1 MRSRLEGWPGPHGSR
16 RALSRPP
23 HHEDENEDSGS
34 SANADVRN
42 DTLSALILRSDRIA
56 DVIASR
62 RMARTSMV
70 RDGRFR
76 ALLTMR
82 MKMRIPDHPL
92 TRMSGMTPSAPHPE
106 ERSHRRCDRVSKD

>member
-1 MRSRLEGWPGPHGSR
+1 MRSRLEGWPRPHGSR

-42 DTLSALILRSDRIA
+42 DTPFSPHPEERSHRRCDRVSK
-56 DVIASR
+56 DGPGL
-62 RMARTSMV
+62 MV

-82 MKMRIPDHPL
+82 MKMRIPDRPL
-92 TRMSGMTPSAPHPE
+92 TRMSGMTPFPPS
-106 ERSHRRCDRVSKD
+106 S